1 MTDELRLTLEPER
14 PLREQIAQWAEENDV
29 EIVFFNPPEDFDR
42 AIVGLVRGYGQE
54 AAVLYDEVKVL
65 KAMVATGMTAEDAEE
80 WFTFNTIGAYV
91 GEATP
96 RFLIRPWEEDSMSKK
111 RNPVHGVLKYFEE
124 ADLPLAEQALSLASS
139 IVKRRTPGK
148 RAAATRP
155 QPVPKKPA
163 AGGAD

>member
-1 MTDELRLTLEPER
+1 MTDELRLTLEPEQ
-14 PLREQIAQWAEENDV
+14 REQLSRWAEENDV
-29 EIVFFNPPEDFDR
+29 ELIFFNPPAHFDH

-54 AAVLYDEVKVL
+54 AAVLYDEVKVIQAL
-65 KAMVATGMTAEDAEE
+65 VADGMTAEDAEE

-139 IVKRRTPGK
+139 IVKRRAPTK